1 MECKA
6 MTKLTKAERQTMED
20 FKKLLPKLGWKPLE
34 TKDGCAWFGGK
45 SHYTLADHLPKD
57 CASNLED
64 IDFLVMGWRR

>member
-6 MTKLTKAERQTMED
+6 MTKLTKAEKQTMED

-34 TKDGCAWFGGK
+34 TEDGGAWFGGK

-57 CASNLED
+57 CDSNLED
-64 IDFLVMGWRR
+64 IDFLVMGYRL